1 MVRFKSPW
9 EFFGST
15 GNIHFL
21 VDHLLR
27 SGLIFWLDISTEP
40 DIELNIA
47 FSPTLRSLPL
57 TTTVKL
63 TFLFKK
69 ATKKALP
76 KNFFKKSSRPM
87 ARSCLEI
94 FLTELYLLSITLKI
108 G

>member
-1 MVRFKSPW
+1 
-9 EFFGST
+9 
-15 GNIHFL
+15 
-21 VDHLLR
+21 
-27 SGLIFWLDISTEP
+27 
-40 DIELNIA
+40 
-47 FSPTLRSLPL
+47 L